1 MSRIVFGVCTLVLS
15 AILVVHAGA
24 QEGQEKKG
32 EPKKEGEA
40 KRKEGGEKG
49 KEGGGKKRPGAAIFQ
64 AIDEKAST
72 VTVKAGEK
80 GNVTHPLANPFKV
93 LYQGDEGKTIDGKV
107 GDLKAGFAVS
117 LKMNAEGKAVEAITI
132 LRKGRPEGKEAPA
145 PKRPEGKEAPA
156 PKRPEGKEAPAP
168 KTPEGKD
175 APAPKRPEGKEAPV
189 LRRPEEVK

>member
-1 MSRIVFGVCTLVLS
+1 MNRIVFGVCSLFLS
-15 AILVVHAGA
+15 AFLLAHAVA

-32 EPKKEGEA
+32 EPKKDGEV

-49 KEGGGKKRPGAAIFQ
+49 KEGGGKKRPGVAIFQ
-64 AIDEKAST
+64 SIDEKAKT
-72 VTVKAGEK
+72 ITVKAGEK

-93 LYQGDEGKTIDGKV
+93 LHQGDEGAAKDGKV
-107 GDLKAGFAVS
+107 ADLKAGMAVS
-117 LKMNAEGKAVEAITI
+117 LKMNADGKAVDSITI

-156 PKRPEGKEAPAP
+156 PKRPESKE
-168 KTPEGKD
+168 T
-175 APAPKRPEGKEAPV
+175 PV